1 MGGFVRAIRRVFS
14 RPQQVVI
21 QQPAPQPA
29 PTAPTA
35 PQTAPAT
42 QPKTTS
48 AMAQQAT
55 GSAYGGQ
62 TIMTGSSGVE
72 EEANVQKTVLGGGT
86 TKKKKK
92 A

>member
-14 RPQQVVI
+14 RPAPVVI
-21 QQPAPQPA
+21 QQPAPQP
-29 PTAPTA
+29 APTA

-62 TIMTGSSGVE
+62 TIMTGSTGVE

-86 TKKKKK
+86 RKKKKK

>member
-14 RPQQVVI
+14 RPAPVVI
-21 QQPAPQPA
+21 QQPAPQP
-29 PTAPTA
+29 APTA

-62 TIMTGSSGVE
+62 TIMTGSTGVE

>member
-14 RPQQVVI
+14 RPAPVVI

-29 PTAPTA
+29 AQTA
-35 PQTAPAT
+35 PQTAPVT
-42 QPKTTS
+42 QQKTAS
-48 AMAQQAT
+48 AMAASNA
-55 GSAYGGQ
+55 GAYGGQ

-72 EEANVQKTVLGGGT
+72 DEANVQKTILGGGT

-92 A
+92 T

>member
-14 RPQQVVI
+14 RPAPVVI

-29 PTAPTA
+29 PTAP
-35 PQTAPAT
+35 QTAPAT
-42 QPKTTS
+42 QPKTAG
-48 AMAQQAT
+48 AMAASNT
-55 GSAYGGQ
+55 GSYGGQ
-62 TIMTGSSGVE
+62 TIMTGSTGVE

-86 TKKKKK
+86 RKKKKK

>member
-29 PTAPTA
+29 PTAP
-35 PQTAPAT
+35 QTAPAH
-42 QPKTTS
+42 PKTS
-48 AMAQQAT
+48 AAMAASNA
-55 GSAYGGQ
+55 GAYGGQ
-62 TIMTGSSGVE
+62 TVLTGSSGVE
-72 EEANVQKTVLGGGT
+72 DEANVQKTVLGGGT

>member
-14 RPQQVVI
+14 RPAPVVI

-29 PTAPTA
+29 PTAP
-35 PQTAPAT
+35 QTAPAT
-42 QPKTTS
+42 QPKPAG
-48 AMAQQAT
+48 AMAASNT
-55 GSAYGGQ
+55 GAYGGQ

-72 EEANVQKTVLGGGT
+72 DEANVQKTVLGGGT

>member
-1 MGGFVRAIRRVFS
+1 MGGFVRAIRLVFS

-29 PTAPTA
+29 PTAP
-35 PQTAPAT
+35 QTAPVT
-42 QPKTTS
+42 QQKTAS
-48 AMAQQAT
+48 AMAASNA
-55 GSAYGGQ
+55 GAYGGQ
-62 TIMTGSSGVE
+62 TIMTGASGVE
-72 EEANVQKTVLGGGT
+72 DEANVQKTVLGGGT

>member
-29 PTAPTA
+29 APTA
-35 PQTAPAT
+35 PQTAPT
-42 QPKTTS
+42 EPKTAS
-48 AMAQQAT
+48 AMAASQA
-55 GSAYGGQ
+55 GSYGGQ
-62 TIMTGSSGVE
+62 TIMTGASGVE
-72 EEANVQKTVLGGGT
+72 DEANVQKTVLGGGT

>member
-14 RPQQVVI
+14 RPAPVVI
-21 QQPAPQPA
+21 QQPAPQP
-29 PTAPTA
+29 APTA

-72 EEANVQKTVLGGGT
+72 DEANVQKTVLGGGT

>member
-29 PTAPTA
+29 PTAP
-35 PQTAPAT
+35 QTAPVT
-42 QPKTTS
+42 QQKTAS
-48 AMAQQAT
+48 AMAASNA
-55 GSAYGGQ
+55 GAYGGQ
-62 TIMTGSSGVE
+62 TIMTGASGVE
-72 EEANVQKTVLGGGT
+72 DEANVQKTVLGGGT

>member
-14 RPQQVVI
+14 RPQQVVV
-21 QQPAPQPA
+21 QQPAP
-29 PTAPTA
+29 APTA

-42 QPKTTS
+42 QPKTAS
-48 AMAQQAT
+48 AMAASQA
-55 GSAYGGQ
+55 GSYGGQ
-62 TIMTGSSGVE
+62 TIMTGASGVE
-72 EEANVQKTVLGGGT
+72 DEANVQKTVLGGGT

>member
-14 RPQQVVI
+14 RPAPVVI
-21 QQPAPQPA
+21 HQPAPQP
-29 PTAPTA
+29 APTA

-42 QPKTTS
+42 QPKTAS
-48 AMAQQAT
+48 AMAASQA
-55 GSAYGGQ
+55 GSYGGQ
-62 TIMTGSSGVE
+62 TIMTGASGVE
-72 EEANVQKTVLGGGT
+72 DEANVQKTVLGGGT

>member
-29 PTAPTA
+29 APTA
-35 PQTAPAT
+35 PQTAPT
-42 QPKTTS
+42 QPKTAG
-48 AMAQQAT
+48 AMAASNAGQ
-55 GSAYGGQ
+55 YGGQ
-62 TIMTGSSGVE
+62 TIMTGASGVE
-72 EEANVQKTVLGGGT
+72 DEANVQKTVLGGGT

>member
-14 RPQQVVI
+14 RPAPVVI
-21 QQPAPQPA
+21 QQPAPQP
-29 PTAPTA
+29 APTA

>member
-29 PTAPTA
+29 APTA
-35 PQTAPAT
+35 PQTAPT
-42 QPKTTS
+42 EPKTAS
-48 AMAQQAT
+48 AMAASQA
-55 GSAYGGQ
+55 GSYGGQ
-62 TIMTGSSGVE
+62 TIMTGASGVE
-72 EEANVQKTVLGGGT
+72 DEANVQKTVLGGGT

-92 A
+92 V

>member
-29 PTAPTA
+29 APTA
-35 PQTAPAT
+35 PQTAPT
-42 QPKTTS
+42 QPKTAG
-48 AMAQQAT
+48 AMAASNA
-55 GSAYGGQ
+55 GAYGGQ

-72 EEANVQKTVLGGGT
+72 DEANVQKTVLGGGT

>member
-14 RPQQVVI
+14 RPAPVVI
-21 QQPAPQPA
+21 QQPAPQP
-29 PTAPTA
+29 APTA

-62 TIMTGSSGVE
+62 TIMTGSTGVE
-72 EEANVQKTVLGGGT
+72 DEANVQKTVLGGGT

>member
-21 QQPAPQPA
+21 QQPAPQP
-29 PTAPTA
+29 APTA

-62 TIMTGSSGVE
+62 TIMTGSTGVE

>member
-1 MGGFVRAIRRVFS
+1 MGGAIRLIRRVFS
-14 RPQQVVI
+14 RPQQVVV

-29 PTAPTA
+29 PTAP
-35 PQTAPAT
+35 QTAPT
-42 QPKTTS
+42 QPKTAG
-48 AMAQQAT
+48 AMAQSNA
-55 GSAYGGQ
+55 GAYGGQ

-72 EEANVQKTVLGGGT
+72 DEANVQKTVLGGGT

>member
-29 PTAPTA
+29 APTA
-35 PQTAPAT
+35 PQTAPDA
-42 QPKTTS
+42 KTAS
-48 AMAQQAT
+48 AMAASKA
-55 GSAYGGQ
+55 GSYGGQ
-62 TIMTGSSGVE
+62 TIMTGASGVE
-72 EEANVQKTVLGGGT
+72 DEANVQKTVLGGGT